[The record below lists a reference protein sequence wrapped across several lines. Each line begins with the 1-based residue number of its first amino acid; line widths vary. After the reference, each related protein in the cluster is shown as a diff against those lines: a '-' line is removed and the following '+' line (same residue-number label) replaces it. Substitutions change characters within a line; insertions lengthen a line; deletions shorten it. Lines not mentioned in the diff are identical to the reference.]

1 MGDLLVLVAGVA
13 AAALG
18 GELFVRGAVGI
29 ASWARIP
36 AGIIGSTVAAFATS
50 SPELAVAVTAAASDQ
65 PELALGD
72 ALGAN
77 VVTLG
82 LVLGTAALLTGLRV
96 ERDVLRRD
104 LPAVLAA
111 PIAIGLLGADGRLGR
126 VDAALLLAGFTL
138 WLVLVARD
146 ARRSRDASADVLG
159 EVDHL
164 RAMVAAGAGLV
175 ALVIA
180 GRLIVGSAK
189 SIGAALEL
197 DPFLVGTTLVAFG
210 TSTPELATTIIS
222 RLRGHDEVG
231 VGTVLGSNVFNALW
245 IVGVTGLIR
254 PIPLESGELRVA
266 LVALVALTLGV
277 LPGRSGALGRPRGAL
292 LVGGYLLAVLALL
305 ATRSP

>member
-1 MGDLLVLVAGVA
+1 MLVLVAGVA

-29 ASWARIP
+29 AAWARIP

-50 SPELAVAVTAAASDQ
+50 SPELAVAVTAAVSDQ

-82 LVLGTAALLTGLRV
+82 LVLGTATLITGLRV

-111 PIAIGLLGADGRLGR
+111 PIAIGVLGLDGRVGR
-126 VDAALLLAGFTL
+126 VDAALLLVGFTL

-146 ARRSRDASADVLG
+146 ARRSRDASPEVLG
-159 EVDHL
+159 EAAHP
-164 RAMVAAGAGLV
+164 RALAAVAAGLV
-175 ALVIA
+175 ALVLA

-189 SIGAALEL
+189 SIGAALDL

-210 TSTPELATTIIS
+210 TSTPELATTVIS

-245 IVGVTGLIR
+245 IVGITGLIR
-254 PIPLESGELRVA
+254 PIPLEGGELRVA
-266 LVALVALTLGV
+266 LVALVVLALGV
-277 LPGRSGALGRPRGAL
+277 IPGGSGMLGRGRGAL
-292 LVGGYLLAVLALL
+292 LVAGYVSTVIALL
-305 ATRSP
+305 ATSTP